1 MIWYKKLGFFN
12 NPFSIKPGAFSQGMV
27 AYDLDHIFEKIDNA
41 QMLFIE
47 GQYGTG
53 KTTILKNIIGK
64 YRGKNK
70 IIYYSFISGKPFELK
85 KLINGANTFLQKV
98 TGFRE
103 KDMILLLDEIEALTK
118 KDAKQ
123 IVDQYKNGTF
133 QSIIFVNADHKKV
146 KFPEEIKLYINDNV
160 LETAELSYK
169 EAEELIESRVGEINL
184 FPKNLT
190 KKIFDLSGKNPR
202 RFLAFAEDVAR
213 YAVEMDDFRIED
225 YHVEA
230 VLDSELK
237 KFNKS
242 KNKKIK
248 PKKAVAKKS
257 KKVEKNSSQSKVD
270 ESVSVKTKLVEPI
283 DLEAEVK
290 AANEQKDK
298 LDSEKPK
305 RQKKF
310 KVNKLV
316 KNKSDPL
323 GQVEESKKDL
333 VVENSKVSDQTKLE
347 TNDEPK
353 IEVKELDDKE
363 VNKKLDKDMPEYE
376 VFVFDN

>member
-1 MIWYKKLGFFN
+1 M
-12 NPFSIKPGAFSQGMV
+12 A
-27 AYDLDHIFEKIDNA
+27 
-41 QMLFIE
+41 
-47 GQYGTG
+47 
-53 KTTILKNIIGK
+53 
-64 YRGKNK
+64 
-70 IIYYSFISGKPFELK
+70 
-85 KLINGANTFLQKV
+85 
-98 TGFRE
+98 
-103 KDMILLLDEIEALTK
+103 TK
-118 KDAKQ
+118 K
-123 IVDQYKNGTF
+123 
-133 QSIIFVNADHKKV
+133 
-146 KFPEEIKLYINDNV
+146 
-160 LETAELSYK
+160 
-169 EAEELIESRVGEINL
+169 
-184 FPKNLT
+184 T
-190 KKIFDLSGKNPR
+190 KP
-202 RFLAFAEDVAR
+202 AA
-213 YAVEMDDFRIED
+213 
-225 YHVEA
+225 
-230 VLDSELK
+230 
-237 KFNKS
+237 
-242 KNKKIK
+242 
-248 PKKAVAKKS
+248 KKAVAKKS